1 MAVSPLV
8 YSPLRL
14 AGDVQVPLAAVRL
27 GGRIVGRWAE
37 MRLVQDFAPAPN
49 GVALEARY
57 VFPLPAGAV
66 VTDFSFTVGDRVTRG
81 KVERREEAAETYR
94 RAVRDGR
101 RAALVEEIRGEV
113 FSLLLGNLDPDAPTR
128 VELVLL
134 VPLEPRE
141 GTLRWRIPT
150 VVAPRYAAS
159 GGVEGRTAL
168 RHEGDVPYRL
178 TLDLELPWTAGLEVD
193 SPSHDLLIRRDGDA
207 VKIGFDGPGEPL
219 DRDLVLDMR
228 APDEAVMAWV
238 HAERTAG
245 QGVVSLFVV
254 PELANLDPGA
264 AERPLE
270 VVFLVD
276 RSGSMGGA
284 SMEEARRAL
293 RLCLRQLRPG
303 DRFGIL
309 AFDDA
314 LETFSKKLETF
325 GQGALERADRWIA
338 TLDARGGTDMQRA
351 LEAAYR
357 LASDAVHVL
366 LTDAQVWGEDQ
377 LTGLVDQKRAQGA
390 KARLHAFGIGAN
402 VVMGLLQRLA
412 RATAGDAVDIVPG
425 EAIDDKVAA
434 QFAAIMAP
442 RLEEVTYTL
451 EGAKLA
457 ETLPAVLPPLI
468 DGQPFQV
475 LARFK
480 GKGPVTL
487 HLKASGVA
495 GALEKAYPLVMEDEA
510 AHERPGLTRLWARER
525 VLDALRQN
533 PDAAER
539 DRWAEFAVT
548 HQVMTP
554 LTSWVAVD
562 AKGRKVKGRP
572 VTVDVPLHAPAGWD
586 EDFSDLPPTYSAGGP
601 ELDVNDMVPSS
612 EGIMDRL
619 RNIASWNPVGN
630 FLRDVFDTAD
640 MMDCEEGSPRALSL
654 RSRSLRPSAPT
665 SVWRDLLLDQEADGQ
680 WAGGRQTLAVLVS
693 LAPWV
698 EDEAQVRA
706 AFRRA
711 LPGLLD
717 QMAAG
722 LDPVLVRLVLA
733 LALVLGFERRRVD
746 DLVARLLPAGLQQGL
761 VRQVLAASANPDVAA
776 LATVTP
782 GKKDLAGDHLAA
794 PLLGEIR
801 QLLPNA

>member
-1 MAVSPLV
+1 MAVSLHV

-14 AGDVQVPLAAVRL
+14 AGDVQVPLTAVRL

-37 MRLVQDFAPAPN
+37 MRLVHDFAPAPN

-101 RAALVEEIRGEV
+101 HAALVEEIRSEV

-141 GTLRWRIPT
+141 GSLRWRIPT

-314 LETFSKKLETF
+314 LEPFSKKLETF

-357 LASDAVHVL
+357 LAPDAVHVL

-377 LTGLVDQKRAQGA
+377 LTGLVDQQRAKGA
-390 KARLHAFGIGAN
+390 KARLHAFGIGTN

-442 RLEEVTYTL
+442 RLEEVTFTL

-525 VLDALRQN
+525 VLDALRQD

-554 LTSWVAVD
+554 MTSWVAVD

-572 VTVDVPLHAPAGWD
+572 VTVDVPLYAPAGWD
-586 EDFSDLPPTYSAGGP
+586 EDDADLPPVHASMAPPYAAFAAGGP
-601 ELDVNDMVPSS
+601 APDADDAVLMEEDPSDF
-612 EGIMDRL
+612 EGPYPFPTESAR
-619 RNIASWNPVGN
+619 SV
-630 FLRDVFDTAD
+630 
-640 MMDCEEGSPRALSL
+640 RAN
-654 RSRSLRPSAPT
+654 APT

-680 WAGGRQTLAVLVS
+680 WAGGRRTLAVLVD

-698 EDEAQVRA
+698 EGEAQVRA

-717 QMAAG
+717 QVAAG
-722 LDPVLVRLVLA
+722 LDPALARLVLA
-733 LALVLGFERRRVD
+733 LARVLGVARRQVD

-761 VRQVLAASANPDVAA
+761 VRQVLASSANPDVAA